1 MITGCIRRGSYL
13 SICCRVEDVKIEQ
26 DHSILT
32 SQSMLFLCWIQTRQH
47 RRTYA
52 QSFWAHFYC
61 SRWQELKRVGYD
73 YEQKEDM
80 IEKLS
85 LNVVLEKLNKFNH
98 IKYFFD
104 IHAYW
109 VKGNDLNINHIP

>member
-1 MITGCIRRGSYL
+1 MTIGCIRRGSCL
-13 SICCRVEDVKIEQ
+13 SIWFRDENVKTKH

-32 SQSMLFLCWIQTRQH
+32 SQSTLFLCWIKKRQD

-61 SRWQELKRVGYD
+61 SRWQDLKRVGYD
-73 YEQKEDM
+73 YEQKADM

-85 LNVVLEKLNKFNH
+85 LNIELEKLNKFNH
-98 IKYFFD
+98 IKYFF
-104 IHAYW
+104 IHAYR

>member
-1 MITGCIRRGSYL
+1 MTIGCIRRGSCL
-13 SICCRVEDVKIEQ
+13 SIWFRDENVKTKH

-32 SQSMLFLCWIQTRQH
+32 SQSLLFLGYINTRQD

-61 SRWQELKRVGYD
+61 SRWQEFKRVGYD
-73 YEQKEDM
+73 YEQKECM

-85 LNVVLEKLNKFNH
+85 LNIVLAKLNKFNH
-98 IKYFFD
+98 IKYSCLS
-104 IHAYW
+104 
-109 VKGNDLNINHIP
+109 GQR